1 MDFSDTFAPVTR
13 LETIRLMLAI
23 AVQRNWEIRQIDVKT
38 AYLHGELDEEIFM
51 EPPEGF
57 PAPNG
62 HVYRLKKALY
72 GLKQAGQQWYFKLK
86 SVLNEFGFTQIECE
100 PHTFVVRK
108 VVDGIERTLVLPVY
122 VDDLL
127 PIGDKV
133 LTDEFERNIGKYFDV
148 TLSGDASYFL
158 GIQLQRDRLADPP
171 SLILNQHKFVQD
183 ILHRIDHDGSTAT
196 TPLSPSTK
204 LVENPSPKEDA
215 SRNDVRIYQSL
226 IGTAMYL
233 MLGTRPDLAFAVG
246 KLAQFSVNPSPDHQ
260 AALHRLFNYISWSKD
275 FQLEYIKQT
284 PGTPPL
290 CHTDADFTADPTDR
304 ISVCGYIYFLNGG
317 PFSWYSK
324 KQSQVATSTAEAE
337 YTAIFQASQ
346 QACWVRQFLEAIGK
360 PLSEPLVIYSDSQ
373 SALAIAKGT
382 GTHSKS
388 KHFDTRYH
396 AVRNRVRDREIE
408 LRYIS
413 TEQNAADF
421 LTKQLPRNKF
431 HNALANIGFDLEE
444 VIQSSPEPANAS
456 AEETSVYLD
465 PEEA

>member
-1 MDFSDTFAPVTR
+1 M
-13 LETIRLMLAI
+13 
-23 AVQRNWEIRQIDVKT
+23 
-38 AYLHGELDEEIFM
+38 
-51 EPPEGF
+51 
-57 PAPNG
+57 
-62 HVYRLKKALY
+62 
-72 GLKQAGQQWYFKLK
+72 
-86 SVLNEFGFTQIECE
+86 
-100 PHTFVVRK
+100 
-108 VVDGIERTLVLPVY
+108 
-122 VDDLL
+122 
-127 PIGDKV
+127 
-133 LTDEFERNIGKYFDV
+133 
-148 TLSGDASYFL
+148 
-158 GIQLQRDRLADPP
+158 
-171 SLILNQHKFVQD
+171 
-183 ILHRIDHDGSTAT
+183 
-196 TPLSPSTK
+196 
-204 LVENPSPKEDA
+204 
-215 SRNDVRIYQSL
+215 
-226 IGTAMYL
+226 
-233 MLGTRPDLAFAVG
+233 
-246 KLAQFSVNPSPDHQ
+246 QFSVNPSPDHQ

-408 LRYIS
+408 LQYIS

-431 HNALANIGFDLEE
+431 YNTLANIGFDLEE

-465 PEEA
+465 PEEVKTRGSVEM